1 MTNKISTAIIDDEE
15 EFLFSLKEHL
25 SLFPE
30 IELQGFA
37 SNYKQARKIL
47 ENQNLELVFM
57 DIEMP
62 SKNGFELLNET
73 RNAGN
78 TNFKVV
84 FYTAYDKYLMN
95 ALRELAFDYL
105 LKPVKS
111 EELKSVIE
119 RFKNQTHKPKNQ
131 LSFHNLNALSEII
144 SLPTPTGIRFL
155 EKNSIVYFECT
166 SESIFDKKCWQA
178 VLYDQSTLKLRTNT
192 VAKEIIDFVGPAK
205 FMRINPT
212 FIVNINYFS
221 TIEFSTRIC
230 QLLPP
235 FNKLNIVVSRSNMAE
250 IREKFDVL

>member
-1 MTNKISTAIIDDEE
+1 MNEKIKTAIIDDEE
-15 EFLFSLKEHL
+15 TYLFSLIEHL
-25 SLFPE
+25 SLYPE
-30 IELQGFA
+30 IELQAFA
-37 SNYKQARKIL
+37 SKYKQAKKVL
-47 ENQNLELVFM
+47 ENNQLDLVFM

-73 RNAGN
+73 RLAGN
-78 TNFKVV
+78 SNFKVV
-84 FYTAYDKYLMN
+84 FYTAYDKYLMQ
-95 ALRELAFDYL
+95 ALRESAFDYL
-105 LKPVKS
+105 IKPVKP
-111 EELKSVIE
+111 EELKLVIE
-119 RFKNQTHKPKNQ
+119 RYKTQ
-131 LSFHNLNALSEII
+131 HNLQPKLVTTHSLSQLSEII

-166 SESIFDKKCWQA
+166 SDSIFDKKCWQA

-212 FIVNINYFS
+212 FIVNINYLS